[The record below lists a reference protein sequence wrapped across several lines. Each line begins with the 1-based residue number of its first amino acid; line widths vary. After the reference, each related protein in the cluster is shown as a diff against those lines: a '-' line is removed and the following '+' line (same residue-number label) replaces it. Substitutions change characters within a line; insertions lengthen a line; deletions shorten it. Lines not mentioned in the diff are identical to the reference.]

1 MTGFKAFEQGIPAEG
16 IRSQRDAAKQ
26 QQRCEH
32 ILRQLRESEILLD
45 VLRPISPT
53 PRRLDRTT
61 IERFMKATA
70 DVRQSPDFHDDGQD
84 GHLIDP
90 RGYFIHRYPE
100 QIKKYGPVFFGSD
113 IVWDRRQ
120 IFVTDALNDL
130 TFAAILGTPCL
141 GCQVVYFPSEAQ
153 WYCSDY
159 RIDGA
164 YFPTSE
170 EKLGILIS
178 HYFIQCSQHCHKLA
192 GKAVLMLRT
201 PQTIKNVIT
210 TAKAMLEVEKSFFT
224 GKDGHRRYVDGKFIE
239 PTEEPSYQVFVK
251 KAIIAE
257 PQGKVTV
264 HDAFHRYYQF
274 CRDNQMT
281 PLTRQEFKSLVSE
294 VIRAIFNVGLRHD
307 IIGDNNKQG
316 HGWCGITYRQEFAE
330 CLGRN

>member
-1 MTGFKAFEQGIPAEG
+1 MKS
-16 IRSQRDAAKQ
+16 IRGVMPVDFQDDSEDGHVFDPRDYF
-26 QQRCEH
+26 
-32 ILRQLRESEILLD
+32 S
-45 VLRPISPT
+45 
-53 PRRLDRTT
+53 
-61 IERFMKATA
+61 ERF
-70 DVRQSPDFHDDGQD
+70 
-84 GHLIDP
+84 
-90 RGYFIHRYPE
+90 PE
-100 QIKKYGPVFFGSD
+100 QIKRYGPAFFGTD
-113 IVWDRRQ
+113 VVWDGRQ
-120 IFVTDALNDL
+120 TFIADAVNDI

>member
-1 MTGFKAFEQGIPAEG
+1 LEKL
-16 IRSQRDAAKQ
+16 K
-26 QQRCEH
+26 
-32 ILRQLRESEILLD
+32 ESERILD
-45 VLRPISPT
+45 VLRPISPA
-53 PRRLDRTT
+53 PRKLDQAT
-61 IERFMKATA
+61 IENFMKVLA
-70 DVRQSPDFHDDGQD
+70 DINSGAGYEYGDDGQSM
-84 GHLIDP
+84 LAIDP
-90 RGYFIHRYPE
+90 NTFFSQRFSN
-100 QIKKYGPVFFGSD
+100 QIKSWGPVFFGSQEFMNG
-113 IVWDRRQ
+113 RTT
-120 IFVTDALNDL
+120 FVAESINDL
-130 TFAAILGTPCL
+130 AFAAILGGDPRL
-141 GCQVVYFPSEAQ
+141 GQQVVYHPSEAQ
-153 WYCSDY
+153 WYFYDY
-159 RIDGA
+159 RVDA
-164 YFPTSE
+164 YSPTTD
-170 EKLGILIS
+170 EKMALLASNWLIR
-178 HYFIQCSQHCHKLA
+178 CSQVCQPLSA
-192 GKAVLMLRT
+192 RAVLKLRT